1 MFLSI
6 VSLITL
12 LAGGAIAWY
21 IFLCRPS
28 QAQLAS
34 APLGSS
40 HQPSPQITGVKL
52 CQVYPSPEGN
62 TVTDID
68 VIAIHGLDTDSPRTW
83 TWKHQRPKQDVNW
96 LEDPEMLPKF
106 IPTARIFTCNWPAD
120 LFERPD
126 LEQKMMEEF
135 ARLLL
140 AGVQSR
146 PPATNEDPRRDNRP
160 IVFIAS
166 CLGGVVLMKALDMA
180 THNYDSVRRATRGV
194 VFLATPFRG
203 TSFQD
208 VADWAEPGLRAWA
221 SIRNQN
227 VSNLMQYVKSTFELR
242 EIVQRFTTFCREQ
255 ELDEYVSTFYET
267 GKTSLP
273 RKIVPWL
280 PAMWSQEKPLVDKQS
295 ATLDIVPHPLPL
307 DRPHIQMN
315 KFRGPDDPGY
325 IFVAKRVQALLEE
338 VRKGRPVDI
347 ANVWIRDNRYS
358 IENLNIERLSGE
370 VLPMDQC
377 YINLA
382 IIQNSNDTAESLM
395 EEVGEQ
401 ESSPFSLF
409 ARLRVER
416 PQEGKE
422 IALERLF
429 EPRATHNGLMRP
441 NRLLIRG
448 RAGVGKTTLCKKI
461 IYEFTYRELWRD
473 LFDCVLWVPLRKLK
487 LEERLHIPGYN
498 FKYLFLH
505 EYFSQ
510 NWKGE
515 ILAEALWRAMDAKR
529 DRILFILDG
538 LDEVSQ
544 GLSDDMRRFLE
555 ELLNQANVI
564 ITSRPNA
571 ALPTSLKPLHLK
583 LETIGFYP
591 EQVDDYIKNAFTDL
605 ETGRPDLSK
614 IEEIQSF
621 LHRHELIRGLIRIPI
636 QLDALCYTWNDPRGT
651 HSTGGDMKDTMS
663 AIYQKIDQSL
673 WRKDAENLD
682 RLKRSE
688 AWTAHDEEIAV
699 FTDDEH
705 CLLELLAFNGMYY
718 NVIDF
723 EPKHRGPISREYK
736 GLNKGM
742 VLDNMLGRVS
752 FLRSSDLSSRK
763 GDQSYH
769 FIHLTFQEYFAAQY
783 FVRQWRDEQQL
794 KYIALRNRECGKI
807 DPPEFLKRN
816 KYNPRY
822 DIFWRFVAGLLNT
835 EIETTRFFRIIE
847 AEPRDILGP
856 THQRLV
862 ARCLNEVSIETSLRK
877 DLEDQLSQWM
887 VFASKDGYQYTAP
900 LTGDMLSAAVLE
912 KALQRETE
920 LTSELLG
927 SISEIRG
934 LSEEIIRIIASK
946 LKSKSPKIRSSA
958 LSALRNQKLKE
969 EHCRAIEACLRD
981 EDSDVKMAAIK
992 ALQNQPFTE
1001 ECRRAIKECL
1011 KDEHLYVR
1019 STAIKA
1025 LKGQLFTKECCQ
1037 AIKACLK
1044 DESPYIRTTAINM
1057 LKHQLFTGECRR
1069 AIEECLKDKDSY
1081 VKIEAMKALQNQ
1093 PITEECCEAIK
1104 ACLKNINPYVR
1115 STAIK
1120 ALKGQL
1126 FTEEYR
1132 QAIEVYLEDE
1142 KSDTKEGHLKRQKFW
1157 SAIFSDQY
1165 GIGETIETLGCQLSA
1180 IAPFLKHED
1189 GHIREEALQRLKGKS
1204 IRLSEELLEAV
1215 VACFKDE
1222 EACVRCAALR
1232 VFQDRPD
1239 SWGSHVQAIIACFR
1253 DKSYEVRVEA
1263 IRVLRN
1269 RPSLSEELLR
1279 AVTACLT
1286 DEDERVI
1293 LAAIEMFEYQE
1304 AQSEELLQTIIRAGL
1319 RLGLKGNRCSR
1330 FEVMRILKAQPSISE
1345 DLLKAITAYLKKIRP
1360 DFQKDMMRFL
1370 GDRPALPEESLQA
1383 IAACL
1388 DDNTGTDVIQEASDM
1403 LIRHRAL
1410 SYISDQNIEFL
1421 YKYMFDE
1428 SFEEHIS
1435 WHAIDGVSYITR
1447 GYKEYSE
1454 PWPDRFADRLRE
1466 VQEKLCVPHSA
1477 RASVI
1482 WGHERKTS

>member
-1 MFLSI
+1 MKS
-6 VSLITL
+6 SNAAA
-12 LAGGAIAWY
+12 LAGGTIALCILLHGLSY
-21 IFLCRPS
+21 SKFKSSCRPRRS
-28 QAQLAS
+28 ITDS
-34 APLGSS
+34 
-40 HQPSPQITGVKL
+40 PSRSPPQEKGVTL
-52 CQVYPSPEGN
+52 CQVHPRPGTSETP
-62 TVTDID
+62 TDVD

-83 TWKHQRPKQDVNW
+83 TWIHKEEKGEKGEKEEEEEEEENKGVNW
-96 LEDPEMLPKF
+96 LQHPDMLPKL

-140 AGVQSR
+140 DSIQNR
-146 PPATNEDPRRDNRP
+146 PPANNEDRARDKRP

-166 CLGGVVLMKALDMA
+166 CLGGIVLMKALDMA
-180 THNYDSVRRATRGV
+180 THNYDSVRLATHGII
-194 VFLATPFRG
+194 FLATPFRG
-203 TSFQD
+203 TSFEE

-221 SIRNQN
+221 SIRNKN
-227 VSNLMQYVKSTFELR
+227 VSNLMQYVKSNFELG
-242 EIVQRFTTFCREQ
+242 ETVQRFTTFCREQ
-255 ELDEYVSTFYET
+255 ELDGYVSTFYET

-273 RKIVPWL
+273 RQIVPRL
-280 PAMWSQEKPLVDKQS
+280 PVMWSQEKPLVDKQS

-325 IFVAKRVQALLEE
+325 IVVAKRVQALLEE
-338 VRKGRPVDI
+338 VRKGRPVEM

-358 IENLNIERLSGE
+358 IENLNIERLSGD

-382 IIQNSNDTAESLM
+382 IIQQSKDTAESSM
-395 EEVGEQ
+395 EEDEEQ

-416 PQEGKE
+416 PREGKE
-422 IALERLF
+422 IALESLF
-429 EPRATHNGLMRP
+429 EPRATRNGLMRP

-461 IYEFTYRELWRD
+461 IYEFTYHTLWRD
-473 LFDCVLWVPLRKLK
+473 LFDYVLWVPLRNLK
-487 LEERLHIPGYN
+487 VEGGLHIPGYN
-498 FKYLFLH
+498 FKHLFLH

-515 ILAEALWRAMDAKR
+515 ILAEALWRAMDSKR

-538 LDEVSQ
+538 LDEVSH
-544 GLSDDMRRFLE
+544 GLSDAMRRFLE
-555 ELLNQANVI
+555 ELLNQTNVI

-571 ALPTSLKPLHLK
+571 SLPTNLKPLHLE

-591 EQVDDYIKNAFTDL
+591 EQVDDYIEKAFTDL
-605 ETGRPDLSK
+605 ETGRPDFSK

-621 LHRHELIRGLIRIPI
+621 LHRHKLIQGLIRIPI
-636 QLDALCYTWNDPRGT
+636 QLDALCYTWNDPHST

-682 RLKRSE
+682 RLTRSK
-688 AWTAHDEEIAV
+688 AWAAHDEEIAV

-705 CLLELLAFNGMYY
+705 SLLELLAFNGMYY

-794 KYIALRNRECGKI
+794 KYIALGGRECGKI
-807 DPPEFLKRN
+807 DPPEFLRRN

-835 EIETTRFFRIIE
+835 EAETTRFFQIIE

-862 ARCLNEVSIETSLRK
+862 ARCLSEVSIETSLQK

-887 VFASKDGYQYTAP
+887 VFESKDSRRNTTV

-912 KALQRETE
+912 KALQRAPE
-920 LTSELLG
+920 LTLRLLRTLS
-927 SISEIRG
+927 SIQGRP
-934 LSEEIIRIIASK
+934 EEIIPIIASK
-946 LKSKSPKIRSSA
+946 LKSKSPEIRTEA
-958 LSALRNQKLKE
+958 LSALRNQKLTE
-969 EHCRAIEACLRD
+969 EHCRA
-981 EDSDVKMAAIK
+981 V
-992 ALQNQPFTE
+992 
-1001 ECRRAIKECL
+1001 
-1011 KDEHLYVR
+1011 
-1019 STAIKA
+1019 
-1025 LKGQLFTKECCQ
+1025 
-1037 AIKACLK
+1037 KACLK
-1044 DESPYIRTTAINM
+1044 DESPYV
-1057 LKHQLFTGECRR
+1057 RR
-1069 AIEECLKDKDSY
+1069 A
-1081 VKIEAMKALQNQ
+1081 
-1093 PITEECCEAIK
+1093 
-1104 ACLKNINPYVR
+1104 
-1115 STAIK
+1115 AIK
-1120 ALKGQL
+1120 ALEGQPFTEECRQAIEACL
-1126 FTEEYR
+1126 KDESPYVRMRAIEALRGQPFTEEYLR
-1132 QAIEVYLEDE
+1132 VIEACLKDE
-1142 KSDTKEGHLKRQKFW
+1142 NSTTEEGNLKRRKFR

-1165 GIGETIETLGCQLSA
+1165 GIGGPIKTLGYQLSA
-1180 IAPFLKHED
+1180 IAPFLKHDD
-1189 GHIREEALQRLKGKS
+1189 GHIREEALRRLKGKS

-1232 VFQDRPD
+1232 VFQNRLDLP
-1239 SWGSHVQAIIACFR
+1239 GSHVQAIIACFK

-1293 LAAIEMFEYQE
+1293 LAAIEVFEYQE
-1304 AQSEELLQTIIRAGL
+1304 AQSEELLRAIVEVGL
-1319 RLGLKGNRCSR
+1319 GPDLEDGRLA
-1330 FEVMRILKAQPSISE
+1330 VMRILKAQPSISE
-1345 DLLKAITAYLKKIRP
+1345 DLLKAITACLKKMKSY
-1360 DFQKDMMRFL
+1360 FQEETIRFL
-1370 GDRPALPEESLQA
+1370 RDQPALPKESLQA

-1388 DDNTGTDVIQEASDM
+1388 NNTNTDVIKVASDV

-1410 SYISDQNIEFL
+1410 SCISDQNIELL
-1421 YKYMFDE
+1421 YKYMFDK
-1428 SFEEHIS
+1428 SFRKHIS
-1435 WHAIDGVSYITR
+1435 WHVIDGVSYITL
-1447 GYKEYSE
+1447 GYEEYSE
-1454 PWPDRFADRLRE
+1454 PWPDRFADRVRKVQKKLR
-1466 VQEKLCVPHSA
+1466 VPHSA
-1477 RASVI
+1477 RASII
-1482 WGHERKTS
+1482 WGQKRRHKPSRSSPEGEERDQSRRRKSIRAG